1 MGRPELQ
8 TQSFLTVS
16 SQSAMSRSVSVSWV
30 CVLKAAG
37 LRHQLDAKHESNVL
51 NMRLEG
57 GEKKMFWVCCV
68 FPSAADVLEFPF
80 HNEVQPCVGNVLRWE
95 KQRVDVPDI

>member
-1 MGRPELQ
+1 
-8 TQSFLTVS
+8 
-16 SQSAMSRSVSVSWV
+16 
-30 CVLKAAG
+30 
-37 LRHQLDAKHESNVL
+37 
-51 NMRLEG
+51 
-57 GEKKMFWVCCV
+57 MFWVCCV

>member
-1 MGRPELQ
+1 MGAPRVAAPVL
-8 TQSFLTVS
+8 LTVS
-16 SQSAMSRSVSVSWV
+16 SQSPIPRNVSVSWV
-30 CVLKAAG
+30 CVLKSAG
-37 LRHQLDAKHESNVL
+37 MRHQLDAKHESNVL
-51 NMRLEG
+51 NVRLEG